1 MTHCI
6 LLNPTSPAGLASVP
20 YHYGTDI
27 VLSQKLLLSFGKACH
42 KKIVL
47 TLLALPWFLV
57 DVAGGFKEFR
67 LVERLGEGKRPAA
80 VIGEV
85 ADDMGLD
92 LVVLSM
98 ESIHLKHIDSNL
110 LAEFVP
116 CPVLLLPL

>member
-1 MTHCI
+1 MLYTQGRYVV
-6 LLNPTSPAGLASVP
+6 SAS
-20 YHYGTDI
+20 D
-27 VLSQKLLLSFGKACH
+27 QSF
-42 KKIVL
+42 
-47 TLLALPWFLV
+47 LPFF
-57 DVAGGFKEFR
+57 AGGFKDFT

-98 ESIHLKHIDSNL
+98 ESIHSKHVDSNL